1 MGDAFV
7 FIPNIAAFF
16 AGAINIS
23 LYLWTTGNLKDT
35 SLPIRILHR
44 WCNRQAKMLPDKL
57 KDETELENAGK
68 FTVKLEPEDVDS
80 HEVILREDM
89 DMMVTEADN
98 DEE

>member
-1 MGDAFV
+1 
-7 FIPNIAAFF
+7 
-16 AGAINIS
+16 
-23 LYLWTTGNLKDT
+23 
-35 SLPIRILHR
+35 
-44 WCNRQAKMLPDKL
+44 MLPDKL